1 MTPVSFKGVFPIAI
15 TPFDSDEH
23 IDLESFRRIIRFMAS
38 LGVDGVTILGVLGE
52 SNRLIDKEREALI
65 QTAVAAA
72 GTLPIIVGTSHSGTR
87 ATCDLSQMAEGLGA
101 AGVMVTPSR
110 EAVPNP
116 DRVFEYFQRVAAS
129 ISIPIVAQDHPA
141 STQVHMALPLV
152 LRLIRE
158 IPQIACIKQEA
169 TPTPPKT
176 RALLAPDGPWTR
188 DDPNRFGRALRHLR
202 LGQRRRRFYDRFR
215 LSRSP
220 ASPGAR
226 PQQRPAQYSAQYLPA
241 LPTADRLRTT
251 TWRGNSQGNLPPTGS
266 GAIAPGPPPRQF
278 DRSRNGS
285 PTTLRIASD
294 LTRYRHHPAHFRIE
308 VTR

>member
-1 MTPVSFKGVFPIAI
+1 MTQVSFKGVFPIAI
-15 TPFDSDEH
+15 TPFGSDEH

-129 ISIPIVAQDHPA
+129 ID
-141 STQVHMALPLV
+141 ALFTNLCKGEAAPQT
-152 LRLIRE
+152 LRLRGRE
-158 IPQIACIKQEA
+158 LQVASAGVRTAVARFSFDALCGRPLGAEDYLGLAQAFHTVIVEA
-169 TPTPPKT
+169 SES
-176 RALLAPDGPWTR
+176 W
-188 DDPNRFGRALRHLR
+188 
-202 LGQRRRRFYDRFR
+202 
-215 LSRSP
+215 S
-220 ASPGAR
+220 
-226 PQQRPAQYSAQYLPA
+226 SAV
-241 LPTADRLRTT
+241 
-251 TWRGNSQGNLPPTGS
+251 GVS
-266 GAIAPGPPPRQF
+266 GGGTF
-278 DRSRNGS
+278 DSTEMDSG
-285 PTTLRIASD
+285 
-294 LTRYRHHPAHFRIE
+294 
-308 VTR
+308 